1 MDQKTFEHLRASV
14 WPLLEE
20 VYSLPDGILN
30 AIAGVETGG
39 TYNARARNAASG
51 AAGLFQLTPI
61 TLEQLRLDTGIN
73 FDPFAPGAASAA
85 AALLLRRHLRT
96 FRGDVSLA
104 LAAYNAG
111 EGRVKRFLREVQ
123 AQGSGSLP
131 VETAR
136 YVKKVTGALA

>member
-1 MDQKTFEHLRASV
+1 MDIIAHLQFNV
-14 WPLLEE
+14 WPLLEQ
-20 VYSLPDGILN
+20 VYGLPVGVLN

-39 TYNARARNAASG
+39 TYNTRARNAASG

-61 TLEQLRLDTGIN
+61 TLEQLQLDTGIR
-73 FDPFAPGAASAA
+73 FDPFSPGAASAA

-111 EGRVKRFLREVQ
+111 EGRIKRFLREVQ
-123 AQGSGSLP
+123 SQGVGKLP

-136 YVKKVTGALA
+136 YVQKVTGAL

>member
-1 MDQKTFEHLRASV
+1 MDIIAHLQSNV
-14 WPLLEE
+14 WPLLEQ
-20 VYSLPDGILN
+20 VYGLPVGVLN
-30 AIAGVETGG
+30 AIAEVETGG
-39 TYNARARNAASG
+39 TYNTRAKNAASG

-61 TLEQLRLDTGIN
+61 TLEQLQLDTGIR
-73 FDPFAPGAASAA
+73 FDPLSPGAASAA

-104 LAAYNAG
+104 IAAYNAG

-123 AQGSGSLP
+123 AQGTGKLP

-136 YVKKVTGALA
+136 YVQRVTGAL

>member
-1 MDQKTFEHLRASV
+1 MDIIAHLQSNV
-14 WPLLEE
+14 WPLLEQ
-20 VYSLPDGILN
+20 VYGLPVGVLN

-39 TYNARARNAASG
+39 TYNTRARNAASG

-61 TLEQLRLDTGIN
+61 TLEQLQLDTGIR
-73 FDPFAPGAASAA
+73 FDPLSPGAASAA

-111 EGRVKRFLREVQ
+111 EGRVKRFVREVQ
-123 AQGSGSLP
+123 AQGTGKLP

-136 YVKKVTGALA
+136 YVQKVTGAL

>member
-1 MDQKTFEHLRASV
+1 MDIIAHLQSNV
-14 WPLLEE
+14 WPLLEQ
-20 VYSLPDGILN
+20 VYGLPVGVLN

-39 TYNARARNAASG
+39 TYNTRARNAASG

-73 FDPFAPGAASAA
+73 FDPFSPGAASAG

-111 EGRVKRFLREVQ
+111 EGRIKRFLREVQ
-123 AQGSGSLP
+123 AQGTGKLP

-136 YVKKVTGALA
+136 YVRKVTGAL

>member
-1 MDQKTFEHLRASV
+1 MNLEHLQTSV
-14 WPLLEE
+14 WPLLEQ
-20 VYSLPDGILN
+20 VYGLPQGVLN
-30 AIAGVETGG
+30 AIAAVETGG
-39 TYNARARNAASG
+39 TYNTRASNRASG

-73 FDPFAPGAASAA
+73 FDPFSPGAASAA

-111 EGRVKRFLREVQ
+111 EGRIKRFLREVQ
-123 AQGSGSLP
+123 AQGTGKLP

-136 YVKKVTGALA
+136 YIEKVRGAL

>member
-1 MDQKTFEHLRASV
+1 MSVVIDHLRGSV
-14 WPLLEE
+14 WPLLEQA
-20 VYSLPDGILN
+20 YDLPQGVLGS
-30 AIAGVETGG
+30 IASVETGG
-39 TYNARARNAASG
+39 RFDARAVNPGSG

-61 TLEQLRLDTGIN
+61 TLKQLQIDTGIA
-73 FDPFAPGAASAA
+73 FDPFSPGAASAA

-111 EGRVKRFLREVQ
+111 EGRIKRFLREVQ
-123 AQGSGSLP
+123 AQGTGKLP

-136 YVKKVTGALA
+136 YVQKVTGAL

>member
-1 MDQKTFEHLRASV
+1 MDIIAHLQSNV
-14 WPLLEE
+14 WPLLEQ
-20 VYSLPDGILN
+20 VYGLPVGVLN

-39 TYNARARNAASG
+39 TYNTRAKNAASG

-73 FDPFAPGAASAA
+73 FDPFSPGAASAA

-111 EGRVKRFLREVQ
+111 EGRVKKFMREVQ
-123 AQGSGSLP
+123 AQGTGKLP

-136 YVKKVTGALA
+136 YVQRVTGAL

>member
-1 MDQKTFEHLRASV
+1 MDIIAHLQSNV
-14 WPLLEE
+14 WPLLEQ
-20 VYSLPDGILN
+20 VYGLPVGVLN

-39 TYNARARNAASG
+39 TYNTRARNAASG

-61 TLEQLRLDTGIN
+61 TLEQLQLDTGIR
-73 FDPFAPGAASAA
+73 FDPLSPGAASAA

-111 EGRVKRFLREVQ
+111 EGRVKRFIREVQ
-123 AQGSGSLP
+123 AQGTGKLP

-136 YVKKVTGALA
+136 YVQKVTGAL

>member
-1 MDQKTFEHLRASV
+1 MDQRTFEHLQASV
-14 WPLLEE
+14 WPTLEQA
-20 VYSLPDGILN
+20 YSLPAGILN
-30 AIAGVETGG
+30 AIATVETGG
-39 TYNARARNAASG
+39 TFNARARNAASG

-61 TLEQLRLDTGIN
+61 TLEQLQIDTGIR
-73 FDPFAPGAASAA
+73 FDPFSPGAASAA

-96 FRGDVSLA
+96 FRNDLSLA

-123 AQGSGSLP
+123 AQGTGKLP

-136 YVKKVTGALA
+136 YVQKVTGAL

>member
-1 MDQKTFEHLRASV
+1 MDIIAHLQSNV
-14 WPLLEE
+14 WPLLEQ
-20 VYSLPDGILN
+20 VYGLPVGVLN

-39 TYNARARNAASG
+39 TYNTRARNAASG

-61 TLEQLRLDTGIN
+61 TLEQLQLDTGIR
-73 FDPFAPGAASAA
+73 FDPLSPGAASAA

-111 EGRVKRFLREVQ
+111 EGRVKRFMREVQ
-123 AQGSGSLP
+123 AQGTGKLP

-136 YVKKVTGALA
+136 YVQKVTGAL

>member
-1 MDQKTFEHLRASV
+1 MDIIAHLQSNV
-14 WPLLEE
+14 WPLLEQ
-20 VYSLPDGILN
+20 VYGLPVGVLN

-39 TYNARARNAASG
+39 TYNTRARNAASG

-61 TLEQLRLDTGIN
+61 TLEQLQIDTGIR
-73 FDPFAPGAASAA
+73 FDPLSPGAASAA

-111 EGRVKRFLREVQ
+111 EGRVKRFVREVQ
-123 AQGSGSLP
+123 AQGTGKLP

-136 YVKKVTGALA
+136 YVQKVTGAL